1 MGRSA
6 TGQSPL
12 AATVLAALAM
22 AVPCAPLTAQEETRE
37 RSGEVIGQ
45 VVDART
51 GTPLAGAFVSLAGS
65 DRGSFTNREG
75 RFQLTGLDV
84 GPHTIAIQQLGY
96 ETLLATVEVA
106 ISGAALRILMDPDPI
121 LLEGLEIVS
130 DRFMQRRR
138 SVAARV
144 IAFGPEDLT
153 NSPHWSVSDFVA
165 SHAMTHLFPCE
176 IRFSDVCVRE
186 RGQGVGVQG
195 VRRRDAGP
203 QWLDLPANFRSA
215 RPLHDRGLPRGK
227 SHPGLY
233 PRLHAA
239 RRDYA
244 AVSVSAFHAGFL
256 MEGPSPGG

>member
-106 ISGAALRILMDPDPI
+106 ISGASLRILMDPDPI

-186 RGQGVGVQG
+186 RGQSVGVRVYVDEMPVLSG
-195 VRRRDAGP
+195 
-203 QWLDLPANFRSA
+203 WDLPANFRSA
-215 RPLHDRGLPRGK
+215 QPLHDRGLPRGK

>member
-106 ISGAALRILMDPDPI
+106 ISGASLRILMDPDPI
-121 LLEGLEIVS
+121 LLEGLETVS

-153 NSPHWSVSDFVA
+153 NSPHLVRQRLRRLPRDDPPVSVRDQVQQRMRARTRAKRRS
-165 SHAMTHLFPCE
+165 
-176 IRFSDVCVRE
+176 
-186 RGQGVGVQG
+186 QG

-215 RPLHDRGLPRGK
+215 QPLHDRGLPRGK

-239 RRDYA
+239 RRGYA

>member
-186 RGQGVGVQG
+186 RGQGVGVRVYVDEMPVLSGWTYLQTFAP
-195 VRRRDAGP
+195 RDLYMIEVYRGGSHIRVYTHAFMLRAATTRLFP
-203 QWLDLPANFRSA
+203 F
-215 RPLHDRGLPRGK
+215 PLFT
-227 SHPGLY
+227 PG
-233 PRLHAA
+233 
-239 RRDYA
+239 
-244 AVSVSAFHAGFL
+244 S
-256 MEGPSPGG
+256 